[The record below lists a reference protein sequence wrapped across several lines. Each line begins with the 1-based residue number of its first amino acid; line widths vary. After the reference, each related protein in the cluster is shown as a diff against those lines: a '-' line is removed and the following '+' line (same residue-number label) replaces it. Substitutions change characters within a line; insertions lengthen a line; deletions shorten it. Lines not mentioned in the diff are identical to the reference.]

1 MNDSP
6 VESIVQVRG
15 FAIRAG
21 SRSVRG
27 TSLALLLAAALC
39 PAVAETQIPQINFT
53 AESVIY
59 KDTQLNGV
67 ALNHAPGGNIRFE
80 ASELVLPGS
89 DRAISGIGLDGV
101 LRKLSPGDSNLLLRG
116 RVRADVFTAE
126 LEASGDITDFE
137 LSLSIDDLPMVSLP
151 DIQGIP
157 EQAAWLSRGVLD
169 AGLLYKIRQGQ
180 KPAISYRLQVEDL
193 AFDSPQGRFAGEGL
207 SLRAG
212 GSINIEESLELDVS
226 GTVLQGELLIDNF
239 YRDFSDAALDFA
251 FEPGWLDDS
260 LQLETIL
267 LTDNS
272 ALVFEGR
279 AEIPGGDNAD
289 AWVLEV
295 NRLNLEFPAAY
306 QRYIEPAATAWTLDG
321 LGVTG
326 SVNWSGQWDRGD
338 LSSGDLEVRDLT
350 IVDIRRNRFAITGLD
365 TRLRPGD
372 HSFDSKLGW
381 RGLLFGRLNLGAGE
395 VALDSEPGV
404 IALLEPLVLDVLGGQ
419 LNLQELKVVLPGS
432 SVDLAGEP
440 DISLRASLD
449 QLDVELLTAAMD
461 WPSFAGKLSGEV
473 PGVRLQDGVLEV
485 DGEILVS
492 VFDGELSMRDLRVER
507 LFGVLPSLAANIE
520 VSNLDLELLTSTFSF
535 GQISGRLDG
544 YVRELRMLDWRP
556 VAFDAWLG
564 TPQSQDE
571 KNNISRQ
578 AVNHL
583 TTIGGGRATT
593 ALTSPLLRMFNSFSY
608 RRLGL
613 GCRLQNDACEV
624 RGIGED
630 EVSVL
635 LMEGAGI
642 PKITI
647 RAFNRRVDW
656 QQMVANLLA
665 ISAEDPIRT
674 GN

>member
-6 VESIVQVRG
+6 VESIAQAGG

-21 SRSVRG
+21 CRPVRARN
-27 TSLALLLAAALC
+27 LAVLMAVVLC

-59 KDTQLNGV
+59 KDTQLNDV
-67 ALNHAPGGNIRFE
+67 ALHYAAGGSIRFE
-80 ASELVLPGS
+80 ASEIVLPDS

-101 LRKLSPGDSNLLLRG
+101 LHELSPGDRSLLLQG
-116 RVRADVFTAE
+116 SVRADVYSAE
-126 LEASGDITDFE
+126 LEASGNATDFE
-137 LSLSIDDLPMVSLP
+137 VSLAIEDLPLVSLS
-151 DIQGIP
+151 DIHGIP
-157 EQAAWLSRGVLD
+157 EQAGWLSGGALN
-169 AGLLYKIRQGQ
+169 AGLLYKQRQGHE
-180 KPAISYRLQVEDL
+180 PAITYRLQVEDL

-212 GSINIEESLELDVS
+212 GSISIKKSLKLDVS

-306 QRYIEPAATAWTLDG
+306 ERYIEPAATAWTLDG

-326 SVNWSGQWDRGD
+326 SVNWSGQWDGGEFR
-338 LSSGDLEVRDLT
+338 SGDLEVSDLT
-350 IVDIRRNRFAITGLD
+350 IVDILRNRFAITGLD

-372 HSFDSKLGW
+372 HSFDSKLEW
-381 RGLLFGRLNLGAGE
+381 RGLLFGRINLGAGE

-404 IALLEPLVLDVLGGQ
+404 IALVQPLVLDVLGGQ

-449 QLDVELLTAAMD
+449 DLDVELLTAAME
-461 WPSFAGKLSGEV
+461 WPSFTGKLSGEV

-492 VFDGELSMRDLRVER
+492 VFDGEVSMRELRVER
-507 LFGVLPSLAANIE
+507 PFGVLPSLAANIE

-544 YVRELRMLDWRP
+544 YVRNLRMLDWRP